1 MTTHSVRNKNE
12 AIVNREFKSTVF
24 TMLYSDRKELLGL
37 YNAVNGTSYSDP
49 SQLEVNTL
57 EHAIYI
63 GMKNDLSFLIDSRL
77 YLYEHQS
84 TFNPNLPLRFLMYIA
99 DLYSTLTRDK
109 NLYGT
114 KAVKIP
120 SPKFLIFYNGEKEQ
134 PDFQTMKLSQLFSV
148 KEEHPALE
156 LEAVMIN
163 INLGHNQK
171 LMDTCKS
178 LGDYAKYVDRVRKY
192 TKNMELAQ
200 AVERAV
206 TECIREGILAD
217 FLSKNKAEVIHVSI
231 YEYGWR
237 KERLSRWRE
246 ERFSR
251 WRKER
256 LSRWP
261 GTAYE
266 AADKG
271 EAGQRKDN
279 NGDCQGAGAVR
290 GENSGVGRETASWRM
305 RIREGEKV
313 REIVKRVCRRTEWNK
328 KIYSTG
334 PGNRASSD
342 RMHSRR
348 NTCRFSK

>member
-206 TECIREGILAD
+206 TECIREGILAATNMMPRNI
-217 FLSKNKAEVIHVSI
+217 S
-231 YEYGWR
+231 GRR
-237 KERLSRWRE
+237 KKR
-246 ERFSR
+246 
-251 WRKER
+251 
-256 LSRWP
+256 
-261 GTAYE
+261 
-266 AADKG
+266 
-271 EAGQRKDN
+271 AG
-279 NGDCQGAGAVR
+279 
-290 GENSGVGRETASWRM
+290 
-305 RIREGEKV
+305 
-313 REIVKRVCRRTEWNK
+313 KRVFRMGRRK
-328 KIYSTG
+328 
-334 PGNRASSD
+334 ASG
-342 RMHSRR
+342 MEKGKAFKMERR
-348 NTCRFSK
+348 KVFKMEKGKAFKMARNCL

>member
-231 YEYGWR
+231 YEYDAKKHIRQEKEESWEEGFQDGEKKGFRDGER
-237 KERLSRWRE
+237 KGFQDGEKKGFQDGERKGFQDGQELLMKQLIKVKLDSGKTITEIAWELEQSE
-246 ERFSR
+246 ERIQELVGKLR
-251 WRKER
+251 H
-256 LSRWP
+256 
-261 GTAYE
+261 
-266 AADKG
+266 G
-271 EAGQRKDN
+271 E
-279 NGDCQGAGAVR
+279 
-290 GENSGVGRETASWRM
+290 
-305 RIREGEKV
+305 
-313 REIVKRVCRRTEWNK
+313 
-328 KIYSTG
+328 
-334 PGNRASSD
+334 
-342 RMHSRR
+342 
-348 NTCRFSK
+348 

>member
-37 YNAVNGTSYSDP
+37 YNAVNGPSYSDP
-49 SQLEVNTL
+49 AQLEVNTL

-178 LGDYAKYVDRVRKY
+178 LGDYSKYVDRVRKY

-231 YEYGWR
+231 YEYDAKKHIRQEKEESWEEGFQDGEKKGFRDGER
-237 KERLSRWRE
+237 KGFQDGEKKGFQDGERKGFQDGQELLMKQLIKVKLDSGKTITEIARELEQSE
-246 ERFSR
+246 ERIQELVGKLR
-251 WRKER
+251 H
-256 LSRWP
+256 
-261 GTAYE
+261 
-266 AADKG
+266 G
-271 EAGQRKDN
+271 E
-279 NGDCQGAGAVR
+279 
-290 GENSGVGRETASWRM
+290 
-305 RIREGEKV
+305 
-313 REIVKRVCRRTEWNK
+313 
-328 KIYSTG
+328 
-334 PGNRASSD
+334 
-342 RMHSRR
+342 
-348 NTCRFSK
+348 